1 MRWRLAD
8 DEHDPQSSLF
18 RVSDVVG
25 PEQSTGRMSDLTF
38 LPVTARRIL
47 NEVAPSRAMPHRW
60 TINAYRGCSHACT
73 YCFARPTH
81 EYLGLSPGED
91 FDRKI
96 VVKINAVER
105 LRVELS
111 DPRWRREHVAMG
123 TNTDPYQRAEGKYRL
138 TRGLI
143 QVLTEHRTPFS
154 ILTKSGLVTRDLDL
168 LTDANESLDITVMF
182 SIATLDEAVWR
193 ISEPGT
199 PHPRR
204 RLAAMQAMADAGIR
218 TGALM
223 APILPGLSDS
233 VAQLTETATSILNSG
248 GQVRGVLPLYLK
260 GATRGVFLGWLQDQ
274 NPELYQRYRQRYGG
288 RTELGPEYKTWL
300 RAVVDD
306 AVRNASRPAQPGQSG
321 RRPSSASASSQG
333 SSGGA
338 SSAGPNAAPG
348 AVRASPSGTRR
359 AIATVADNSSAVG
372 R

>member
-8 DEHDPQSSLF
+8 DDPDGQPPLF
-18 RVSDVVG
+18 RVGDVVG

-81 EYLGLSPGED
+81 EYLGLSPGDD

-105 LRVELS
+105 LRVELA

-143 QVLTEHRTPFS
+143 EALTEYRTPFS
-154 ILTKSGLVTRDLDL
+154 ILTKSALVTRDLDL

-182 SIATLDEAVWR
+182 SIATVDEAVWR

-204 RLAAMQAMADAGIR
+204 RLEAMQAMADAGIR

-233 VAQLTETATSILNSG
+233 VVQLTETATAIRQAG
-248 GQVRGVLPLYLK
+248 GQIRGVLPLYLK
-260 GATRGVFLGWLQDQ
+260 GATRAVFLAWLESQD
-274 NPELYQRYRQRYGG
+274 PELHARYRQRYGQ
-288 RTELGPEYKTWL
+288 RTELGPEYKNWV
-300 RAVVDD
+300 RAVV
-306 AVRNASRPAQPGQSG
+306 AEANAQVD
-321 RRPSSASASSQG
+321 RRPSNASAVSHG
-333 SSGGA
+333 SSVGA
-338 SSAGPNAAPG
+338 GTSGPKAAPG
-348 AVRASPSGTRR
+348 RDRASPPGTRR
-359 AIATVADNSSAVG
+359 ANARVGPTSSSSG

>member
-8 DEHDPQSSLF
+8 DEADEESTLF
-18 RVSDVVG
+18 RVDDVVG
-25 PEQSTGRMSDLTF
+25 PDQSTGRMTDLTF

-105 LRVELS
+105 LRIELA

-138 TRGLI
+138 TRGIIEALI
-143 QVLTEHRTPFS
+143 DYRTPFS

-168 LTDANESLDITVMF
+168 LTEANESLDISVTF

-193 ISEPGT
+193 VSEPGT

-204 RLAAMQAMADAGIR
+204 RLDAMQAMADAGIR

-233 VAQLTETATSILNSG
+233 VAQLTETATAILHAG
-248 GQVRGVLPLYLK
+248 GHIRGVLPLYLK
-260 GATRGVFLGWLQDQ
+260 GATRGVFLSWLQTQ
-274 NPELYQRYRQRYGG
+274 NPELHQRYLTRYGR
-288 RTELGPEYKTWL
+288 RTELDAEYRQWV
-300 RAVVDD
+300 RAVVDE
-306 AVRNASRPAQPGQSG
+306 AIRQAG
-321 RRPSSASASSQG
+321 RRPNNANAASHG
-333 SSGGA
+333 SVE
-338 SSAGPNAAPG
+338 SAGNETSAPKAAPG
-348 AVRASPSGTRR
+348 RDRASPPGTRR
-359 AIATVADNSSAVG
+359 ANASTGPTSSESG